1 MNKMN
6 IIPTSL
12 PEVLIIEP
20 DSFEDN
26 RGFFMETYS
35 REKYRANGI
44 NPVFIQ
50 SNLSFSRQ
58 NVLRGLHYQIRH
70 PQAKLIQII
79 SGEVFDVAVDIR
91 SGSPTFGKWTGLIL
105 SGQNKRQL
113 YVPEGFA
120 HGFCVLSE
128 SAYFYYKCSSLYYPN
143 DEGGIIWNDK
153 TIDIKWPLTH
163 PIVSEKDRRLPFF
176 SDLGPEQLPATGTPH

>member
-1 MNKMN
+1 MN
-6 IIPTSL
+6 IISTSL
-12 PEVLIIEP
+12 PEILIIEP

-35 REKYRANGI
+35 HEKYQANGI

-50 SNLSFSRQ
+50 DNLSCSGHS
-58 NVLRGLHYQIRH
+58 VLRGLHYQIKH

-79 SGEVFDVAVDIR
+79 IGEVFDVVVDIR
-91 SGSPTFGKWTGLIL
+91 PGSSTFGKWTSVIL

-128 SAYFYYKCSSLYYPN
+128 SAYFYYKCSSYYCPN

-153 TIDIKWPLTH
+153 TIDIKWPLND
-163 PIVSEKDRRLPFF
+163 PVVSKKDSRLPFF
-176 SDLGPEQLPATGTPH
+176 SDLGPELLPVTETPH